1 VSLDEILKKAPVVPV
16 IVIEELEHAV
26 PLARALIAGGLP
38 VLEVTLRTPV
48 AMEAIKTIIN
58 EVPEAIVGV
67 GTVTKPDQLLEC
79 HQVGARFAVSPG
91 LTSALVDSSRD
102 IEIPFL
108 PGVFTPSEAMQAYDL
123 GFKSLKLFPAAQ
135 AGGISMLKAMSGP
148 LPEIKFCPTG
158 GIGPTSLLEYLK
170 LPNVLCVGGS
180 WVAPKQTMRNGG
192 WQQIT
197 QLSAE
202 AVHTAKSL

>member
-1 VSLDEILKKAPVVPV
+1 MSLDEILKKAPVVPV